1 MRTVKKLAFQKETL
15 RRLDLDSMDGPPCNF
30 TSDPCNTNYKTNACS
45 VGLHCA
51 TC

>member
-15 RRLDLDSMDGPPCNF
+15 RRLDLDSMDGPYNF
-30 TSDPCNTNYKTNACS
+30 TSDPCDTNMKTNVCS
-45 VGLHCA
+45 VGLHCT